1 MEEESAR
8 AAAIEKAQRDREEAL
23 KIAEN
28 VMSQIHKDQEESKN
42 HLIDKLNLKEEAP
55 PQCRSPESD
64 HVHDDNKSGEGAKSV
79 AKSESNEVQLEDAMQ
94 KAASSGCGCI
104 IS

>member
-8 AAAIEKAQRDREEAL
+8 AAAIEKAQQDKEEAL

-28 VMSQIHKDQEESKN
+28 VISQIHRDQEESKKD
-42 HLIDKLNLKEEAP
+42 LIDKLNLKEEAP
-55 PQCRSPESD
+55 QCRALKSD
-64 HVHDDNKSGEGAKSV
+64 PVNDDNKPGTCTKSV
-79 AKSESNEVQLEDAMQ
+79 PNEVQLEDAVQ